1 LNDATL
7 TDMKTRDLHHATVR
21 QLRCAVLI
29 LTMAA
34 LAACGSKPK
43 DSKPGQALASVNGAE
58 ITVLQLNEE
67 LQRAGVGPAQQ
78 EAASKQLLQALI
90 DRQLL
95 QNAAAAEKLDRDPK
109 VMQAIE
115 RAKALIVAQQYMQ
128 HRIGNVPRPTRAEV
142 EAYFNNNPQFFTRR
156 KQFGL
161 QELVI
166 ASADLTPQLKATADA
181 AKSLDDIAAWMEANK
196 VKFGRTQV
204 TRSTTDLSAEMS
216 ARLLGMQKGQLFIVK
231 EGDRSLIIS
240 IAEVRDA
247 PVTLDVAAQQI
258 EQFLINKRNKE
269 RAAAEL
275 ARLRATAKIE
285 YLNKSMALD
294 ATPAAGAPAGSPAAT
309 PAVVP
314 AVAPAAAAPA
324 ASAAAK
330 AALER
335 GVAGLK

>member
-1 LNDATL
+1 
-7 TDMKTRDLHHATVR
+7 MRTRDLHHATVR
-21 QLRCAVLI
+21 QLRCVVLI
-29 LTMAA
+29 LSMAA
-34 LAACGSKPK
+34 LAACGNKPK

-78 EAASKQLLQALI
+78 ETASKQLLQALI

-109 VMQAIE
+109 VMQAVE

-142 EAYFNNNPQFFTRR
+142 EAYFNNNPQFFIRR
-156 KQFGL
+156 KQFSL
-161 QELVI
+161 QELVL
-166 ASADLTPQLKATADA
+166 ASADLTPQLKAAADA
-181 AKSLDDIAAWMEANK
+181 ARSLDDIAAWMEANK

-204 TRSTTDLSAEMS
+204 TRSTTDLSPEMA

-231 EGDRSLIIS
+231 EGERSLIIS

-275 ARLRATAKIE
+275 ARLRASARIE

-294 ATPAAGAPAGSPAAT
+294 ATPAAGSPAAT
-309 PAVVP
+309 PGVVP
-314 AVAPAAAAPA
+314 AVAPAPTAPGA
-324 ASAAAK
+324 TAPSAPTR

-335 GVAGLK
+335 GAAGLK